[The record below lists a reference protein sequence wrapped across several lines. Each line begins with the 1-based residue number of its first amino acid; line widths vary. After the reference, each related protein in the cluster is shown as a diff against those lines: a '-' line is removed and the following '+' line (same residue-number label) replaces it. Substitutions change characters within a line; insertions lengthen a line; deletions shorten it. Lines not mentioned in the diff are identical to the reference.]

1 MGKVQWV
8 PLKHQRKHPRLG
20 GLQSYNLHCHTPRT
34 ELETQ
39 NVATIHKDKK
49 EAMPYL
55 GGGKCLFCFWSF
67 LVSWWDS
74 EMPQLHSNRTSLH
87 GSYERSGLYRNSC
100 SHPNR
105 FTLKRTPLQPPQVG
119 RSRVGAGCRHLSLW
133 VQRDGVEKRSWQ
145 TGIFTNDRIFIN
157 NTFKK
162 RLHLL
167 VHW

>member
-55 GGGKCLFCFWSF
+55 GEVSVLFLILSRI
-67 LVSWWDS
+67 LVRLRDA
-74 EMPQLHSNRTSLH
+74 PAA
-87 GSYERSGLYRNSC
+87 
-100 SHPNR
+100 
-105 FTLKRTPLQPPQVG
+105 LQPHQP
-119 RSRVGAGCRHLSLW
+119 AWKL
-133 VQRDGVEKRSWQ
+133 
-145 TGIFTNDRIFIN
+145 
-157 NTFKK
+157 
-162 RLHLL
+162 
-167 VHW
+167 

>member
-105 FTLKRTPLQPPQVG
+105 FTLKRTLLQPPQVG
-119 RSRVGAGCRHLSLW
+119 RSRVGAGWGHLSLW
-133 VQRDGVEKRSWQ
+133 VQREGWRNAPGRQVSLQMTEYLL
-145 TGIFTNDRIFIN
+145 TIPL
-157 NTFKK
+157 KK
-162 RLHLL
+162 GYIC
-167 VHW
+167 

>member
-1 MGKVQWV
+1 MGKVRWV
-8 PLKHQRKHPRLG
+8 PLKNQRKHPTFAPIAQLT
-20 GLQSYNLHCHTPRT
+20 LPHLTQ
-34 ELETQ
+34 LETQ

-55 GGGKCLFCFWSF
+55 RGRKRLVCFWSF
-67 LVSWWDS
+67 LISWWDS
-74 EMPQLHSNRTSLH
+74 EMPKLHSNHTSLH
-87 GSYERSGLYRNSC
+87 GSFESSGLYRNSR

-105 FTLKRTPLQPPQVG
+105 FILKQTCLLPPHVG
-119 RSRVGAGCRHLSLW
+119 RSQVGAGCWHLSLW
-133 VQRDGVEKRSWQ
+133 VQRDGGEKRSWQ